1 MTSTTAPTISVERA
15 DLLEI
20 LSTRRI
26 FLIRAVE
33 GLSDEQAAATPTVSE
48 LCLGG
53 LIKHVCRVEAGW
65 AKFAQGDPSGVGG
78 PKDWSDWGE
87 SDWAA
92 RAAEFRMEPG
102 ETLASLLAEYAEV
115 AGRTEQL
122 VRTLPSLDES
132 YPLPPAPWFPPGGHR
147 TVRQVFLHVAGETAQ
162 HAGHAD
168 IIRETIDGTKSM
180 G

>member
-1 MTSTTAPTISVERA
+1 MTSTTAPAISIERA

-20 LSTRRI
+20 LSTRRT

-53 LIKHVCRVEAGW
+53 LIKHVSRVEAGW
-65 AKFAQGDPSGVGG
+65 ATFAQGDPSMVGG
-78 PKDWSDWGE
+78 PKDWSEWGE

-102 ETLASLLAEYAEV
+102 DTLVSLLAEYANV
-115 AGRTEQL
+115 ASRTEEL
-122 VRTLPSLDES
+122 VRTVPSLDRS
-132 YPLPPAPWFPPGGHR
+132 YPLPPAPWFPPGAQR

-168 IIRETIDGTKSM
+168 VIRETIDGKKSM